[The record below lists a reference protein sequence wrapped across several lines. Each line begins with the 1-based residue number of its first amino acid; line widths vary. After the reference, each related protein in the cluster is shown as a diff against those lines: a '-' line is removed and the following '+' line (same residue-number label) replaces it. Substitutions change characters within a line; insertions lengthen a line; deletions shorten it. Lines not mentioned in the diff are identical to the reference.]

1 MVDKATSCG
10 LFNWRPQ
17 WIQKFANHKVYMALF
32 VIIGIVQSMAFSY
45 LTVVLS
51 TIEKRFG
58 LKSKEATWIYS
69 GNEISQI
76 CFIFFL
82 PFVGRVKRRP
92 LFMGLSIMLSAI
104 GLLIIAFPHFT
115 GEQTLTDQKVSKIW
129 QSFLIGNMI

>member
-1 MVDKATSCG
+1 MIDKSTSCG
-10 LFNWRPQ
+10 LFNWRPEWAQ
-17 WIQKFANHKVYMALF
+17 RFANKRVYLFIF
-32 VIIGIVQSMAFSY
+32 VIIGVIQSMTFSY
-45 LTVVLS
+45 LTAVLS

-92 LFMGLSIMLSAI
+92 LLMGLSIMLSAV
-104 GLLIIAFPHFT
+104 GLLIVAFPHFT
-115 GEQTLTDQKVSKIW
+115 GEQTYLSDINEKVRYS
-129 QSFLIGNMI
+129 Q

>member
-1 MVDKATSCG
+1 MKIDKSTTCG

-17 WIQKFANHKVYMALF
+17 WAQKFANQRVYLILF
-32 VIIGIVQSMAFSY
+32 TIIGVIQSMTFSY
-45 LTVVLS
+45 LTSVLS

-58 LKSKEATWIYS
+58 LKSKEATWLYS

-82 PFVGRVKRRP
+82 PFVGRVKRRS
-92 LFMGLSIMLSAI
+92 LFVGLSIMLSAF

-115 GEQTLTDQKVSKIW
+115 GEQTYLTDINQQVSV
-129 QSFLIGNMI
+129 LI